1 MNAADSRGA
10 VVYFA
15 RTRFHIVDELTQ
27 RRDRQ
32 VGMRSQEHG
41 RAAKQRERNYVLRII
56 AELLE
61 QRGIG
66 REDAA
71 ICNEKSVAI
80 GRSAHQRGHRE
91 NSAATGAVF
100 NDDRLTDPLLQMLAD
115 DTRHCVRQAAR
126 RIGHDEA
133 DPLIG
138 IRGLSVRG
146 QRKDGGHRH

>member
-1 MNAADSRGA
+1 LSASIDKVMNAADSRGA

-32 VGMRSQEHG
+32 VGMRSQEHR

-71 ICNEKSVAI
+71 ICNEKSIAVS
-80 GRSAHQRGHRE
+80 RSAHQRVHGE
-91 NSAATGAVF
+91 NRAATGAVF
-100 NDDRLTDPLLQMLAD
+100 DDYGLTDPLLQMLAD
-115 DTRHCVRQAAR
+115 DTRHGVRQAAR
-126 RIGHDEA
+126 CIGHDEA

-146 QRKDGGHRH
+146 